1 MLLFW
6 ARDARFIDITSP
18 QVKVSQVRW
27 LNASFAVALAL
38 ASALALALTLALAF
52 DKLSSVSISISISC
66 GTSAE
71 NGNRNRRHWHWLTRL
86 TLCTKLCSTVENCNR
101 TEWPTAPSSLYMPS
115 EPTTATTATARS
127 QRTRSCCSLALLR
140 RSSTLCVTASLA
152 HALIP
157 TASPSAFAPA
167 VQSQFLAT
175 ADRRAAA
182 AAAAAAVIESSSA
195 VLQLQLAA
203 LAGFARL
210 LV

>member
-1 MLLFW
+1 MLLLLFW

-18 QVKVSQVRW
+18 QVQVSQVRW

-38 ASALALALTLALAF
+38 ASALALALTLTLALAF
-52 DKLSSVSISISISC
+52 DKLSSVSISISC

-157 TASPSAFAPA
+157 TASPSAFAAA

-175 ADRRAAA
+175 VDRR

>member
-1 MLLFW
+1 MLLLLFW

-38 ASALALALTLALAF
+38 ASALALTLALAF
-52 DKLSSVSISISISC
+52 DKLSSVSISISC

-157 TASPSAFAPA
+157 TASPSAFAAA

-175 ADRRAAA
+175 ADRRA

>member
-38 ASALALALTLALAF
+38 ASALALTLALAF
-52 DKLSSVSISISISC
+52 DKLSSVSISISC

-157 TASPSAFAPA
+157 TASPSAFAAA

-182 AAAAAAVIESSSA
+182 AADAAAAVIESSSA

>member
-1 MLLFW
+1 MLLLLFW

-38 ASALALALTLALAF
+38 ASALALALAF

-157 TASPSAFAPA
+157 TASPSAFAAA

-175 ADRRAAA
+175 VDRR

>member
-1 MLLFW
+1 MLLLLFW

-38 ASALALALTLALAF
+38 ASALALALAF

-157 TASPSAFAPA
+157 TASPSAFAAA

-175 ADRRAAA
+175 ADRRA

>member
-1 MLLFW
+1 MLLLLFW

-27 LNASFAVALAL
+27 LNASFAV
-38 ASALALALTLALAF
+38 ALALALTLALAF

-152 HALIP
+152 HALIA
-157 TASPSAFAPA
+157 TASPSAFTAA

>member
-38 ASALALALTLALAF
+38 ASALALTLALAF
-52 DKLSSVSISISISC
+52 DKLLSVSISISC

-157 TASPSAFAPA
+157 TASPSAFAAA

-175 ADRRAAA
+175 ADRR

-195 VLQLQLAA
+195 VLQLQLAP

>member
-38 ASALALALTLALAF
+38 ASALALALAF
-52 DKLSSVSISISISC
+52 DKLSSVSISISC

-157 TASPSAFAPA
+157 TASPSAFAAA

-175 ADRRAAA
+175 ADRRAAAAA

>member
-1 MLLFW
+1 MLLLLFW

-27 LNASFAVALAL
+27 LNASFAVAL
-38 ASALALALTLALAF
+38 ALALALTLALAF

-157 TASPSAFAPA
+157 TVSPSAFAAA

-175 ADRRAAA
+175 ADRRA

>member
-38 ASALALALTLALAF
+38 ASALALALAF
-52 DKLSSVSISISISC
+52 DKLSSVSISISC

-71 NGNRNRRHWHWLTRL
+71 NGNRNRRHWHWLTRV

-157 TASPSAFAPA
+157 TASPSAFAAA

-175 ADRRAAA
+175 ADRR

>member
-1 MLLFW
+1 MLLLLFW

-38 ASALALALTLALAF
+38 ASALALTLALAF
-52 DKLSSVSISISISC
+52 DKLSSVSISISC

-157 TASPSAFAPA
+157 TASPSAFAAA
-167 VQSQFLAT
+167 VQSQFLTT
-175 ADRRAAA
+175 ADRRA

-210 LV
+210 FV

>member
-1 MLLFW
+1 MLLLLFW

-18 QVKVSQVRW
+18 QVQVSQVRW

-38 ASALALALTLALAF
+38 ASALALTLALAF
-52 DKLSSVSISISISC
+52 DKLSSVSISISC

-157 TASPSAFAPA
+157 TASPSAFA
-167 VQSQFLAT
+167 
-175 ADRRAAA
+175 
-182 AAAAAAVIESSSA
+182 AAVSHSS
-195 VLQLQLAA
+195 
-203 LAGFARL
+203 
-210 LV
+210 

>member
-38 ASALALALTLALAF
+38 ASALALMLALAF

-157 TASPSAFAPA
+157 TASPSAFAAA

-175 ADRRAAA
+175 ADRRAAAAA

>member
-1 MLLFW
+1 MLLLLFW

-38 ASALALALTLALAF
+38 ASALALALAF
-52 DKLSSVSISISISC
+52 DKLSSVSISISC

-157 TASPSAFAPA
+157 TASPSAFAAA

>member
-38 ASALALALTLALAF
+38 ASALALALAF

-157 TASPSAFAPA
+157 TASPSAFAAA

-175 ADRRAAA
+175 ADRRA

>member
-38 ASALALALTLALAF
+38 ASALALALAF
-52 DKLSSVSISISISC
+52 DKLSSVSISISC

-157 TASPSAFAPA
+157 TASPSAFAAA

-175 ADRRAAA
+175 ADRRT

>member
-38 ASALALALTLALAF
+38 ASALALTLALAF
-52 DKLSSVSISISISC
+52 DKLSSVSISISC

-86 TLCTKLCSTVENCNR
+86 TLGTKLCSTVENCNR

-152 HALIP
+152 RALIP
-157 TASPSAFAPA
+157 TASPSAFAAA

-175 ADRRAAA
+175 ADRRLLLPL
-182 AAAAAAVIESSSA
+182 
-195 VLQLQLAA
+195 LQ
-203 LAGFARL
+203 
-210 LV
+210 

>member
-1 MLLFW
+1 MLLLLFW

-38 ASALALALTLALAF
+38 ASALALALAF

-157 TASPSAFAPA
+157 TASPSAFAAA
-167 VQSQFLAT
+167 VQSQFFAT
-175 ADRRAAA
+175 ADRRA